1 MANYVLIHGAGS
13 SSWYWHLVRPDLEA
27 RGHMVI
33 APDLPCD
40 DDSAG
45 LPEYVATVVD
55 AVDGL
60 NDLIVVAQS
69 MAGFTAPLLCDHLDV
84 RLIILVAAM
93 VPLPGESPGEWWTST
108 GHEEAMRAQAERDG
122 RILGAEFEPVS
133 TFLHDVPADIVAE
146 AAAHVRVQSGTPF
159 VAPWPLAAWPD
170 VPTRFLLC
178 TNDRFFPA
186 EFQRRVVRQR
196 LDVTPDELVS
206 GHLPALGHPKELVER
221 LEAYRM
227 EA

>member
-1 MANYVLIHGAGS
+1 
-13 SSWYWHLVRPDLEA
+13 
-27 RGHMVI
+27 
-33 APDLPCD
+33 
-40 DDSAG
+40 
-45 LPEYVATVVD
+45 
-55 AVDGL
+55 
-60 NDLIVVAQS
+60 
-69 MAGFTAPLLCDHLDV
+69 
-84 RLIILVAAM
+84 
-93 VPLPGESPGEWWTST
+93 
-108 GHEEAMRAQAERDG
+108 MRTQAERDG
-122 RILGAEFEPVS
+122 RILGPEFDPVS

-146 AAAHVRVQSGTPF
+146 AARTCPSTSGTPF

-196 LDVTPDELVS
+196 LDVTPDELVR